1 MKRSWSRIKVWAG
14 WTVLAGAMALPSLAQ
29 AEWYAGGYGGISL
42 AGSLSNVDMP
52 RLGDRRAAA
61 DFGSP
66 PPSVVLGEFLISHFR
81 SSDLFLKQSP
91 MFGAKVG
98 YFFNDFKLPWLGME
112 LEAFTTEPNIKSQ
125 SFNTSHFISKC
136 KVLIV
141 PPCVQST
148 STTNLTETIG
158 EARLRVNTVAA
169 NVIARYRSGRF
180 QPYAGLGLGLFH
192 FSASGSVEG
201 SQITAGL
208 NALAGMRWFLTENIA
223 VFSEYKYNRATV
235 NFGDDFYGLKGDYAV
250 THLAVGFGFHFK

>member
-1 MKRSWSRIKVWAG
+1 MKIAYAWSGVRGGLLLVG
-14 WTVLAGAMALPSLAQ
+14 LLALLPSVGR
-29 AEWYAGGYGGISL
+29 AEWYAGAYGGISL

-52 RLGDRRAAA
+52 KLGDRRAAA

-98 YFFNDFKLPWLGME
+98 YFFNDFKLPWLGLE
-112 LEAFTTEPNIKSQ
+112 LEAFTTEPNIRSQ
-125 SFNTSHFISKC
+125 SFNTSHLINKC
-136 KVLIV
+136 KVSIV
-141 PPCVQST
+141 PPCVQSM
-148 STTNLTETIG
+148 SITNLTETIG

-169 NVIARYRSGRF
+169 NVIARYRTGRF

-208 NALAGMRWFLTENIA
+208 NALAGMRWFLTEHVT

-235 NFGDDFYGLKGDYAV
+235 NFGDDFYGLNGDYAI